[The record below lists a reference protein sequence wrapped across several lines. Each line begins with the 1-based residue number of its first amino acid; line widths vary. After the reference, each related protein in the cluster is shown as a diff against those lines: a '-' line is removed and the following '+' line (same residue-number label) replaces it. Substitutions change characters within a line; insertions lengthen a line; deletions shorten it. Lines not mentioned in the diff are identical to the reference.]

1 MEGQLMDWVIR
12 LVIGA
17 VGGNAAGALMKD
29 KSLGMLGNT
38 ISGVL
43 GGGAGAA
50 ILGALGTGGGLIGDI
65 AGAGVGGGLLMVVI
79 SLIKGAMSK
88 K

>member
-1 MEGQLMDWVIR
+1 MESELVTWLIR

-17 VGGNAAGALMKD
+17 IGGNAAGALMKD

-43 GGGAGAA
+43 GGGAGAT
-50 ILGALGTGGGLIGDI
+50 ILGALGVGGGMIGDI
-65 AGAGVGGGLLMVVI
+65 AGAGVGGGLLMVII

-88 K
+88 S

>member
-1 MEGQLMDWVIR
+1 MESELTAWIVR

-17 VGGNAAGALMKD
+17 LGGNLAGALMKD
-29 KSLGMLGNT
+29 KSLGLLGNT

-50 ILGALGTGGGLIGDI
+50 ILGALGTGGGLVGDI
-65 AGAGVGGGLLMVVI
+65 AGAGVGGGILMAII
-79 SLIKGAMSK
+79 SLIKGATSK
-88 K
+88 G